1 MTATAWSAVFA
12 LGAWFLKVYV
22 NKSLTSE
29 MTLCGR
35 GRRHVRPHRI
45 SSSGWSPIRR
55 GHFIR
60 ERFKSKD
67 DFACPLTIAND
78 TIERLSE
85 FLLI

>member
-1 MTATAWSAVFA
+1 MTATAWCASLRSGGMV
-12 LGAWFLKVYV
+12 LKVYV

>member
-1 MTATAWSAVFA
+1 MTATAWCASLRSGGMV
-12 LGAWFLKVYV
+12 LKVYV

-45 SSSGWSPIRR
+45 SSRSLSSIRR
-55 GHFIR
+55 GYFIH
-60 ERFKSKD
+60 ERPQSKD